1 MDMNKIIILIFMLLS
16 AITTTAQEID
26 PTVSYTGLPDEDGKT
41 EDFVLRDGETASADA
56 PLNVTCKANVDCPT
70 GYSYKLEWRFYE
82 EKEGED
88 KPFLTRFE
96 DDMTYTFVKQGTM
109 GIKLLVTFTA
119 SDGTQ
124 TEDEKTIKI
133 TISGSKLSCPD
144 GFSPNGDGINDKLK
158 ISCNSIVKCTGC
170 IFNRW
175 GQRLHTFT
183 VENIRDGWDGMV
195 NGNPVKDGV
204 YFINIDAYG
213 ADGTHYKLKKAINVL
228 KGYREGTEGGSENG

>member
-1 MDMNKIIILIFMLLS
+1 MNMNKLIILIFTLMSTLFGM
-16 AITTTAQEID
+16 AQEID
-26 PTVSYTGLPDEDGKT
+26 PTVSYVGLPDEDGKR
-41 EDFVLRDGETASADA
+41 EDFVLRDGESASADA
-56 PLNVTCKANVDCPT
+56 PLTITCKANVSCPSDYT
-70 GYSYKLEWRFYE
+70 YKLEWQFYD
-82 EKEGED
+82 EKENSD

-96 DDMTYTFVKQGTM
+96 DEMTYTLVQDGTKK
-109 GIKLLVTFTA
+109 IKLLVTFTA
-119 SDGTQ
+119 KDGTQ
-124 TEDEKTIKI
+124 IEDEKEIQI

-144 GFSPNGDGINDKLK
+144 GFSPNGDGINDVLK

-195 NGNPVKDGV
+195 NGSPVKDGV

-228 KGYREGTEGGSENG
+228 KGYREGTDGGNDNG